1 MVVDFLVLEVPYL
14 QTAAIVGN
22 VLGKVP
28 RTAPTE
34 LLPDLPQ
41 TGLKAV
47 ENAEAGPPRVAF
59 GAGFSLMKQPA
70 AW

>member
-1 MVVDFLVLEVPYL
+1 MVIDFLVLEVPDL
-14 QTAAIVGN
+14 QTATIVGN
-22 VLGKVP
+22 MLGKVP
-28 RTAPTE
+28 RTALTE
-34 LLPDLPQ
+34 LLPDLTT

-47 ENAEAGPPRVAF
+47 ENAKAGPPRVAV